1 MSKLSVGIL
10 VFPKVQQL
18 DLTGPY
24 EIFASTPEADVQLV
38 WKRIEPIDTATGLAL
53 TPDVTFDDSPQF
65 DVICV
70 PGGYGVNALLE
81 DEETLEFIRRQA
93 AGAKYITSVCT
104 GSLILGAAGLLEGRK
119 ATTHWASHHFL
130 AQLGAEPVKARV
142 VQDGNIW
149 TGGGVTAGIDM
160 ALNVVAEMF
169 GRESAEAVQLMLEY
183 TPEPPFTSGRP
194 ETASERVVEIVRD
207 RGQASISE
215 RERIVGAIEAA
226 GSVTP

>member
-24 EIFASTPEADVQLV
+24 EIFASEPEADVHLV
-38 WKRIEPIDTATGLAL
+38 WKRIEPIDTATGLTL
-53 TPDVTFDDSPQF
+53 TPNVSFDDSPQF

-81 DEETLEFIRRQA
+81 DEETLAFVKRQA

-104 GSLILGAAGLLEGRK
+104 GSLILGAAGLLKGRK

-130 AQLGAEPVKARV
+130 TQFGAEAVEARV

-183 TPEPPFTSGRP
+183 TPEPPFESGRP
-194 ETASERVVEIVRD
+194 ETAPDKVVEIVRG

-215 RERIVGAIEAA
+215 RERIIGGIEAA
-226 GSVTP
+226 GS